1 MREAIVF
8 SYRGFVV
15 LRPRQ
20 AITLKQRRLL
30 NDYWERVIMLQEKI
44 ISSNRLENGIGIFL
58 VEIAATLRYSQINI
72 TFFTSQIYETRK
84 KIGMHKMDFYL
95 IRITH
100 DQIRRNSNLFLI
112 FRRARLPAN

>member
-1 MREAIVF
+1 
-8 SYRGFVV
+8 
-15 LRPRQ
+15 
-20 AITLKQRRLL
+20 
-30 NDYWERVIMLQEKI
+30 MLQEKI